1 MVKKTFPLL
10 CFLFTGCTHETI
22 GEIGGGAAGALI
34 GSQIGGGSGRMV
46 ATAVGTLVGT
56 KLGGYLGKEISKAEE
71 ARIQEAANIALKNN
85 DSVKWKSERHTF
97 KVRPAK
103 ENGQNDQNK
112 KERKVSILMK
122 EDGGEFKEV
131 TVRTRKNADGTYSL
145 LEKD

>member
-46 ATAVGTLVGT
+46 ATAVGTLVGA

-71 ARIQEAANIALKNN
+71 ARILQAVNASLKDNR
-85 DSVKWKSERHTF
+85 SVKWKAEKHTF
-97 KVRPAK
+97 KVHPAK
-103 ENGQNDQNK
+103 KDDQNK

-131 TVRTRKNADGTYSL
+131 TVRAKKNADGTYSL
-145 LEKD
+145 LEKG